1 MTNRAKIA
9 GLITDVDKA
18 SPAGFALGLHIEY
31 TTPRF
36 MFQTY
41 PKKWLEI
48 YSARGLL
55 VHDPVVMWG
64 FEHAGAIRWRDLL
77 DEDDRGVM
85 AEARRYGMTHGVTIA
100 IHSGKFRSI
109 GGFAR
114 SDRDYFDVEIDE
126 LKALVWRLHDETAGL
141 TELSDAD
148 VIALKGMSKRLT
160 RT

>member
-1 MTNRAKIA
+1 MDSRAKIA
-9 GLITDVDKA
+9 RLITDVDAA

-41 PKKWLEI
+41 PKKWLET

-64 FEHAGAIRWRDLL
+64 FENAGTIRWRDLL
-77 DEDDRGVM
+77 DDDKRGVM
-85 AEARRYGMTHGVTIA
+85 AEARRFGMTHGVTVA
-100 IHSGKFRSI
+100 INSGKFRSI

-114 SDRDYFDVEIDE
+114 SDRDYFDVEVDE
-126 LKALVWRLHDETAGL
+126 LAGLIGRLHEETATL
-141 TELSDAD
+141 TKLSDAD